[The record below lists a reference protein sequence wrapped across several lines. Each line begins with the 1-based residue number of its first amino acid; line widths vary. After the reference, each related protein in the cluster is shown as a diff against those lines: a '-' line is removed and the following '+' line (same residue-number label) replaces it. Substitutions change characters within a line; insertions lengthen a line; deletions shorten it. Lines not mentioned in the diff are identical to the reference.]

1 MPLRINA
8 RQARLVAFGYN
19 AVTSRIEWLRSPDG
33 PQYAGSPFSLSGAQV
48 VAFYKDGTT
57 SEITSDCGYDPAE
70 GSRLEYAGELNIN
83 ASYRDHAGN
92 AFTADTQIEVYDVD
106 QLSFTGL
113 AHPTQKE
120 GALLDLSGA
129 VLTARYTDGTTR
141 PVDASAVTFEPA
153 AGLLIDH
160 MDTMNIQA
168 TWRNPATGSE
178 YSAQYTLDIDAVEKL
193 FFSHAP
199 NKRDYADGEP
209 LDLSGAVVALKYK
222 RSGDMVIVTD
232 QCAFYPENGTV
243 MTSYGTSLHA
253 NYTMPGGNQYEAETL
268 VNVTAETVPID
279 VIGPIIG
286 EDLGLSFTDDLT
298 SDFWD
303 DYYPQDVPYIPADG
317 DYYVTED
324 TYSSIVD
331 YLSTKGAFAE
341 YQTGEDAQYG
351 DIPFM
356 ILPAGSYV
364 SADGKYSIEAT
375 ADIYIIA
382 AMQKKN
388 GKPESLPAPSCVDY
402 PYTDAYAYN
411 QIQVLTFTL
420 NASDYTRCS
429 PGLRGSYNSATS
441 GICRK
446 MAGLGLPFVEDESM
460 YTNYE
465 TFPSDSIV
473 NIPGILALPWC
484 WYDDLPHNLST
495 LKRIVQNGHS
505 SSGCTGITHSG
516 RVPYL
521 TYSKDSLYEEVKE
534 QFPELFTSNVTYG
547 DTEYVKVEG

>member
-1 MPLRINA
+1 MPLRIA
-8 RQARLVAFGYN
+8 SRQARLVVFGYN
-19 AVTSRIEWLRSPDG
+19 AVTSRIEWLKSPDG
-33 PQYAGSPFSLSGAQV
+33 PQYAGDPLSLSGAQV
-48 VAFYKDGTT
+48 MAFYKDGTA
-57 SEITSDCGYDPAE
+57 SDITAVCGYDPAE
-70 GSRLEYAGELNIN
+70 GTLLEYGGELNIN
-83 ASYRDHAGN
+83 ASYKDHAGN
-92 AFTADTQIEVYDVD
+92 EFTADTQITIYDVD
-106 QLSFTGL
+106 QLYFTGL
-113 AHPTQKE
+113 ANPTQKE
-120 GALLDLSGA
+120 GTRLDLSGA
-129 VLTARYTDGTTR
+129 VITARYTDGTTR
-141 PVDASAVTFEPA
+141 VINAANVTFEPA
-153 AGLLIDH
+153 SGEIIGH

-168 TWRNPATGSE
+168 TWRNPATGSD
-178 YSAQYTLDIDAVEKL
+178 YSAEYTLNIDAADGIY
-193 FFSHAP
+193 FIHSP
-199 NKRDYADGEP
+199 NKTHYAEGEP
-209 LDLSGAVVALKYK
+209 LDLTGSNIALKYK
-222 RSGDMVIVTD
+222 RSGDMVTVTD
-232 QCAFYPENGTV
+232 QCTFYPESGEI
-243 MTSYGTSLHA
+243 MSPYCTSLHA
-253 NYTMPGGNQYEAETL
+253 YYQMQGGNQYEAETL

-286 EDLGLSFTDDLT
+286 EDLGLSFNDDLP

-303 DYYPQDVPYIPADG
+303 DFYPQDVPCIPADG
-317 DYYVTED
+317 DYYLPED
-324 TYSSIVD
+324 AYSSIVD
-331 YLSTKGAFAE
+331 YLAGKGAFAE

-364 SADGKYSIEAT
+364 SADGQYSIEAT

-429 PGLRGSYNSATS
+429 PGLKGGYNSATS

-460 YTNYE
+460 YTNYV

-484 WYDDLPHNLST
+484 WYDDLPRNLST
-495 LKRIVQNGHS
+495 LKRIVQNSHP
-505 SSGCTGITHSG
+505 SSGCTGITHTG
-516 RVPYL
+516 KVPYL

-547 DTEYVKVEG
+547 GTEYVKVNG